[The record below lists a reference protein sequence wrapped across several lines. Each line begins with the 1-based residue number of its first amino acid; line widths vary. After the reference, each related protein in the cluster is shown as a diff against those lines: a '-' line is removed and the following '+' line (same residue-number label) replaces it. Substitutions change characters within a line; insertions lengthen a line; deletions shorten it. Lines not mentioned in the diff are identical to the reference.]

1 MCQSWNHK
9 SLKNLETCILGILMQ
24 AWNPVTL
31 QPWNPGEQGSSQFQQ
46 GIVVFN
52 FVPKTKQ
59 KIQKLSSYSI

>member
-52 FVPKTKQ
+52 CVPKTKQ